1 MSRYINPKL
10 VVPINTVI
18 ANPQPKEQ
26 QATGAGLQS
35 INGDTNSA
43 QTLTG
48 GNAINVTDNGQGGHQ
63 ISYTGSSGVS
73 GIGLG
78 GATAVGAI
86 LFAGDVT
93 YNAATNTFT
102 FSGGSGGGVQT
113 VSGDNVTIAV
123 NNTDPANPVVSLLP
137 AWVTANTNAISA
149 AQAIANQAETDAQTG
164 ITNAATAN
172 TAIAAITKAGIVQSI
187 TTPDGNANTNT
198 GMNFGSKGKTVT
210 ITSDKDGNINF
221 ESVGGGES
229 PTTTLTPTTISAGES
244 IAAIFPLNPNQIA
257 QNQNYGRWSTVLG
270 TLGTSGT
277 PDTYVTLGYDI
288 LGVYDSK
295 NVEGLIN
302 LNFDQAYF
310 SSNFIGDVVG
320 AIAFADPKVYTTV
333 ISGVTYGIVTFEVT
347 SAAGYQMLSMFDS
360 QLLDSTGTLAQT
372 WVGQLLSAFNA
383 GTTPTPLNSNNQF
396 TSLNEVVNDLGVTL
410 QYSKNSFPV
419 DYIFQDSNGTSA
431 LSLPPVVGSLFLSGN
446 VRYLNNQ
453 YISFRS
459 PKAVLVNPTGLLSS
473 WSNLAISG
481 VNTADVVSD
490 MTFTGGTYYA
500 CTLGGYILSSTNL
513 TAWTTIYQLTGANFS
528 GFNSIDTDGTNVI
541 AVTQIG
547 QLYQAPVAKPTTW
560 SILNTGFS
568 KIGQLFQIRYYS
580 NGTCVTGSG
589 NQVGTWAACGVTNNG
604 SALVIY
610 CHVITQWFSQYIVLQ
625 FGSLSSMTFD
635 GTNWIFGGS
644 QGGLAYIGSNGLN
657 ITQGMYS
664 CGFND
669 VSPTTVCNSICNDG
683 KNIYAVSTNGY
694 IFVGQAGS
702 KFGSNLSPG
711 SLPTPMVNPIAL
723 ASNGTT
729 TVLIGT
735 DNNNNSVTGY
745 NAVNTTVS
753 FTAAI
758 VNAFQSRP
766 SLPFATGDN
775 RLVVFSDLNP
785 SPITSLPT
793 ALNFATTGMY
803 VGNITA
809 NTTYGI
815 SNISPGESVQVIMTS
830 TGAFTPTFTGVLFPG
845 KVKPGAMVANQIDVY
860 TFINTGTQIL
870 GALLQNFG

>member
-1 MSRYINPKL
+1 MASKL
-10 VVPINTVI
+10 LSKIFGLGLGDGDIPISEMPEAQPTTFQVGDEVPIVRQGGNYKHTLNENDFGVQSI
-18 ANPQPKEQ
+18 TLGASFIIGDIII
-26 QATGAGLQS
+26 TGA
-35 INGDTNSA
+35 
-43 QTLTG
+43 
-48 GNAINVTDNGQGGHQ
+48 
-63 ISYTGSSGVS
+63 
-73 GIGLG
+73 
-78 GATAVGAI
+78 
-86 LFAGDVT
+86 VT
-93 YNAATNTFT
+93 YNPATNTLNFT
-102 FSGGSGGGVQT
+102 GGSGGGVQT
-113 VSGDNVTIAV
+113 VSGDGTTIAV

-149 AQAIANQAETDAQTG
+149 AQTKANQAETDAQTG
-164 ITNAATAN
+164 ITNAGTAN

-187 TTPDGNANTNT
+187 TTSDGNANTNA
-198 GMNFGSKGKTVT
+198 GMTFGSKGKTVT

-221 ESVGGGES
+221 ESVGGGEA

-257 QNQNYGRWSTVLG
+257 QNQNYGRWRTVLG

-288 LGVYDSK
+288 LGVYDTK
-295 NVEGLIN
+295 NDEGLIN

-320 AIAFADPKVYTTV
+320 AIAFANPKVYTSV
-333 ISGVTYGIVTFEVT
+333 IKGITYGIVTFQVT

-360 QLLDSTGTLAQT
+360 QLLDSTGKLAQT

-383 GTTPTPLNSNNQF
+383 GTTPLPLNSNNQF

-410 QYSKNSFPV
+410 QYSKNTFPV

-459 PKAVLVNPTGLLSS
+459 PKAVLVNPTGLLST

-490 MTFTGGTYYA
+490 MTFTGGTYYM

-513 TAWTTIYQLTGANFS
+513 TSWTTIYQLTGVNFS
-528 GFNSIDTDGTNVI
+528 GFNSIDTDGTNLI

-547 QLYQAPVAKPTTW
+547 QLYQATVAKPTTW
-560 SILNTGFS
+560 SLLNTGIS
-568 KIGQLFQIRYYS
+568 GIGQLFQIRYYA
-580 NGTCVTGSG
+580 NGTCVAGG
-589 NQVGTWAACGVTNNG
+589 NQTGAWCACGVTNN
-604 SALVIY
+604 SNAIAIY
-610 CHVITQWFSQYIVLQ
+610 CHVITQWYSQKIVLT
-625 FGSLSSMTFD
+625 FGALSSMTFD

-644 QGGLAYIGSNGLN
+644 AGGLAYITSPGLN
-657 ITQGMYS
+657 TTQGMFS
-664 CGFND
+664 CGFAD

-683 KNIYAVSTNGY
+683 KNVYAVSTNGY

-711 SLPTPMVNPIAL
+711 ALPTPMINPIAL

-735 DNNNNSVTGY
+735 DNNNNSVRITII
-745 NAVNTTVS
+745 TV
-753 FTAAI
+753 
-758 VNAFQSRP
+758 
-766 SLPFATGDN
+766 
-775 RLVVFSDLNP
+775 
-785 SPITSLPT
+785 
-793 ALNFATTGMY
+793 
-803 VGNITA
+803 
-809 NTTYGI
+809 YG
-815 SNISPGESVQVIMTS
+815 
-830 TGAFTPTFTGVLFPG
+830 
-845 KVKPGAMVANQIDVY
+845 
-860 TFINTGTQIL
+860 
-870 GALLQNFG
+870 

>member
-1 MSRYINPKL
+1 MKKNNIYNPKSIKNIL
-10 VVPINTVI
+10 PTPNVILPEALTNELNLIPKKEYTPVIKPIIKSLHNIPDEYLKFSQMPT
-18 ANPQPKEQ
+18 
-26 QATGAGLQS
+26 T
-35 INGDTNSA
+35 INGVSVVLSNQDQLPILRPDGN
-43 QTLTG
+43 G
-48 GNAINVTDNGQGGHQ
+48 GFIN
-63 ISYTGSSGVS
+63 Y
-73 GIGLG
+73 L
-78 GATAVGAI
+78 ATYIAPQ
-86 LFAGDVT
+86 
-93 YNAATNTFT
+93 
-102 FSGGSGGGVQT
+102 SGGVQT
-113 VSGDNVTIAV
+113 VSGDGSTIAV
-123 NNTDPANPVVSLLP
+123 NNTDPNNPIVSLLP
-137 AWVTANTNAISA
+137 AWVTANTNAITSA
-149 AQAIANQAETDAQTG
+149 QNKANQAETDAQTG

-172 TAIAAITKAGIVQSI
+172 TAIETINNNGIVQSI
-187 TTPDGNANTNT
+187 TTPDGNVNTNA
-198 GMNFGSKGKTVT
+198 GMNFGSKGKTVI
-210 ITSDKDGNINF
+210 ITSDKKGNINF
-221 ESVGGGES
+221 ESVGGGEA

-270 TLGTSGT
+270 TLGTGAT

-295 NVEGLIN
+295 NVEGVIN

-320 AIAFADPKVYTTV
+320 AIAFADPKVYITV
-333 ISGVTYGIVTFEVT
+333 ISGVTYGIVTFQVT

-383 GTTPTPLNSNNQF
+383 GTTPIPLPSNNQF

-490 MTFTGGTYYA
+490 MTFSNGTYYA

-513 TAWTTIYQLTGANFS
+513 TTWTTIYQLSGANFS
-528 GFNSIDTDGTNVI
+528 GFNSIDTDGINVL
-541 AVTQIG
+541 AVTQNG
-547 QLYQAPVAKPTTW
+547 QIYQAKISTPTSW
-560 SILNTGFS
+560 SILNTGIS
-568 KIGQLFQIRYYS
+568 KIGQLFQIRYYA
-580 NGTCVTGSG
+580 NGTCVTQAG
-589 NQVGTWAACGVTNNG
+589 NQTGTWAACGVTNN
-604 SALVIY
+604 SNAIVVY
-610 CHVITQWFSQYIVLQ
+610 CHVITQWYSQYIVLN
-625 FGSLSSMTFD
+625 FGTLSSMTFD

-644 QGGLAYIGSNGLN
+644 QGGLAYIGSPGLN
-657 ITQGMYS
+657 ITQGMFS
-664 CGFND
+664 CSFGG

-683 KNIYAVSTNGY
+683 KNIYATSTSGY

-702 KFGSNLSPG
+702 KFGANIYPSA
-711 SLPTPMVNPIAL
+711 LPTPMVNPIAL

-735 DNNNNSVTGY
+735 DNSNNSVTGY
-745 NAVNTTVS
+745 NAVNTAVS

-766 SLPFATGDN
+766 SLPFVQGDN

-785 SPITSLPT
+785 TPITNLPT

-815 SNISPGESVQVIMTS
+815 SNISPGEAVQVVMTS
-830 TGAFTPTFTGVLFPG
+830 TGAFTPTFTGVIFAG
-845 KVKPGAMVANQIDVY
+845 GFRPGAMVNGQTDVY
-860 TFINTGTQIL
+860 TFINTGSQIL
-870 GALLQNFG
+870 GAILQSFS